1 MVPYLPA
8 TAPLGDQHQAFD
20 AMSRFCGLAS
30 TTGRSLSGI
39 PVPTLQPLA
48 TECGHKIFVPGRV
61 VGINLWHLMKVD
73 IFQLSATQSTF
84 CVNYLI
90 MAQAGNKAY
99 VCAIESIAVIE

>member
-1 MVPYLPA
+1 
-8 TAPLGDQHQAFD
+8 
-20 AMSRFCGLAS
+20 MSRFCGLAS
-30 TTGRSLSGI
+30 TRGRSLSGI

-48 TECGHKIFVPGRV
+48 TECGHKIFVPGGV
-61 VGINLWHLMKVD
+61 VGINLWHLMKVE
-73 IFQLSATQSTF
+73 IFLLSATQF